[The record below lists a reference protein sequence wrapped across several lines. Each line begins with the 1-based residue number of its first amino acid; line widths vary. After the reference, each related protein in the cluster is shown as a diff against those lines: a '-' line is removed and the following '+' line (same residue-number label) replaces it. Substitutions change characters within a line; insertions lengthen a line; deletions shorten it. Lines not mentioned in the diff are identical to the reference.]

1 MSELIP
7 KYNVNDV
14 VRAEWEGKSI
24 IARITEVTFYTKLKC
39 IGYRTNTGQ
48 YFREEEL
55 SNDTPKKEQ

>member
-14 VRAEWEGKSI
+14 VRAVWFGCYKNAI
-24 IARITEVTFYTKLKC
+24 ITEVINDTRLKY
-39 IGYRTNTGQ
+39 ITYRTNTGQ